1 MLSGLTPL
9 SGLQVIDIVDVVIF
23 FALEYLCYLIF
34 YFIQKVDPERSV
46 TPSVF
51 LLSLGINLV
60 GFSFLFR
67 IGRESNISQFVTVS
81 ILGGSLAILIGGIT
95 LYYRKSIQV
104 ADLRKRHDEVKSII
118 KNMKEKY
125 YRQEIT
131 EDDLKSINAGLVKEL
146 AEIEVMLEGKKK
158 EKVKDK
164 AEKEEKTEKE

>member
-1 MLSGLTPL
+1 MLSGLTTL
-9 SGLQVIDIVDVVIF
+9 SQLQVIDVVDVIIF

-46 TPSVF
+46 SLSVF
-51 LLSLGINLV
+51 ILSLGINLL

-67 IGRESNISQFVTVS
+67 IGKEANTSEFVTIS
-81 ILGGSLAILIGGIT
+81 ILGGSIAILVGGIA
-95 LYYRKSIQV
+95 LYYRKSIQI
-104 ADLRKRHDEVKSII
+104 ADLRKRHEDVKSII

-146 AEIEVMLEGKKK
+146 AEIEVTLEGRKK

-164 AEKEEKTEKE
+164 IEKEEKTEKE